1 MVIQQLA
8 VGAAFIAALAWVPG
22 GPAAAQ
28 TGDKVEGSAIADTL
42 VGNTFDGTLADG
54 CPMRMFADEDGG
66 LHAVF
71 RDVQRRGQWR
81 VSGDAFCGRWLDLTP
96 ESWGCFNLLSVADG
110 YAFQRMNGTI
120 QSRGIVLPG
129 DAFGLAGN

>member
-1 MVIQQLA
+1 MIVRQLP
-8 VGAAFIAALAWVPG
+8 VGVALLAALAVVPH

-28 TGDKVEGSAIADTL
+28 TGDKVDGSAIAETL
-42 VGNTFDGTLADG
+42 VGNTFDGTLPDG
-54 CPMRMFADEDGG
+54 SPMRMFAEEGGG

-71 RDVQRRGQWR
+71 RDAPRRGEWR
-81 VSGDAFCGRWLDLTP
+81 VAGDTFCGRWLDLAP
-96 ESWGCFNLLSVADG
+96 EAWGCFNLLATGDG

-120 QSRGIVLPG
+120 QSHGILLPG